1 MQQGDVT
8 VLSTLVFDIG
18 NVLLRYEPDRP
29 YRRLIPDAAERAD
42 FMSRILPPQWNIE
55 QDRGRP
61 WPEAEA
67 IAIAEHPDYAELIRA
82 WRRYWIE
89 MIPGV
94 FEANVGVLERA
105 LAQNIPTYAI
115 TNFASDTLAEAER
128 HYPFLARFHG
138 RVVSAEERLLKPDP
152 AIYHVFLER
161 FGKRAAECL
170 FMDDSRANVESAARL
185 GFSVVHVTPET
196 DLVAEVRRHGFD
208 V

>member
-152 AIYHVFLER
+152 AIYRVFLER